1 MKSAVH
7 EVKIRFI
14 DENLPLQNA
23 ATKILAL
30 LNIHKMKFIEIH
42 QANQGYDFYWC
53 SKLDHIEYRL
63 RGDNWYPEKP
73 QTTISVELIGGKG
86 TFARATELV
95 SLASTAGWHAEFVV
109 KGANFGKV

>member
-1 MKSAVH
+1 MKSPTH

-14 DENLPLQNA
+14 DKDLPLQNA

-30 LNIHKMKFIEIH
+30 LDIHKMKFIEVQ

-63 RGDNWYPEKP
+63 RGDNWYSEKP
-73 QTTISVELIGGKG
+73 QTIISVELIGAKG

-95 SLASTAGWHAEFVV
+95 SLASIAGWHAEFIA
-109 KGANFGKV
+109 KSTNYGKA